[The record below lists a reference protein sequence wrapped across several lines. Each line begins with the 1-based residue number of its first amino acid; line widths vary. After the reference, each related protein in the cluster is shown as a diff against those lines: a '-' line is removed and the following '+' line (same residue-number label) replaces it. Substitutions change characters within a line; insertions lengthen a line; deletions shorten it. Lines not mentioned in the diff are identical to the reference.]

1 MKADLDNRI
10 YNMYDSIDELEEQ
23 LAIARNK
30 KMMAVSDK
38 MKADNVY
45 KILLFFDELYHKMNE
60 EEQRTLMSL
69 LISEIHVFEERTES
83 GQWLKE
89 LVFNLPIID
98 GERVNMSLDKENTVE
113 TVVCLYRSSLT

>member
-1 MKADLDNRI
+1 MCMSFRKKRFSQSDQISDPI
-10 YNMYDSIDELEEQ
+10 EL
-23 LAIARNK
+23 
-30 KMMAVSDK
+30 
-38 MKADNVY
+38 Y

-89 LVFNLPIID
+89 VVFNLPIID

-113 TVVCLYRSSLT
+113 TVVLLSKSNM